1 MRLTGCLSSNA
12 LGWLLRAGTLGGLKA
27 GYLRE
32 CQKVVSVRGL
42 EVVEPKAEVK
52 RDGLADTE

>member
-1 MRLTGCLSSNA
+1 MRLAGY
-12 LGWLLRAGTLGGLKA
+12 LGPGTLGVLKA

-32 CQKVVSVRGL
+32 FQNVVSVRGL
-42 EVVEPKAEVK
+42 EVVEPKADVK

>member
-1 MRLTGCLSSNA
+1 MRLAGY
-12 LGWLLRAGTLGGLKA
+12 LGPGTLGGLKA

-42 EVVEPKAEVK
+42 EVVEPNAEVK